1 MINHKVV
8 QIIVEK
14 LGYSPDE
21 VITYIQNPKEQ
32 NSFVNNLYR
41 RLLDEEIERERS
53 AVNDLKLKTVVS

>member
-14 LGYSPDE
+14 LGYTPDE
-21 VITYIQNPKEQ
+21 VISYIQSPKEQ
-32 NSFVNNLYR
+32 NSFVNNLYQ

>member
-32 NSFVNNLYR
+32 NSFVNNLYQ

>member
-32 NSFVNNLYR
+32 NSFVNNLYQ

-53 AVNDLKLKTVVS
+53 AINDLKLKTVVS